1 MRNLLDFLA
10 KYNNWLLFILLEVMS
25 IAMLF
30 QYNSYQGSVWF
41 TSANFVA
48 GKVYELDS
56 ALKAFFS
63 LTKVNEELTV
73 RNFTLERQ
81 VNQLARLYGKA
92 TGDTTVLQRLALGN
106 IEQYKLVMA
115 KVVSNTGNRKD
126 NLITIDKGR
135 ADGIEADMGVTSGNG
150 VVGVVYLVSEHYSIV
165 MPLLNVKSRISC
177 SIRKRGYF
185 GYTSW
190 NGGDCFFANVEDIP
204 RHAHF
209 KKGDWVETSG
219 YSSIFP
225 PGIAVGKIVGIYN
238 SSDGLSYKL
247 KVHLATDFAN
257 LRDVCVITDK
267 SFAERQMLL
276 EAARDSIKFQK
287 EI

>member
-115 KVVSNTGNRKD
+115 KVVSNTVNRKD

-165 MPLLNVKSRISC
+165 IPVLNSQSNISC
-177 SIRKRGYF
+177 TIQKRGYF
-185 GYTSW
+185 GYLRW
-190 NGGDCFFANVEDIP
+190 KGGSSDIAYVEDIP

-209 KKGDWVETSG
+209 RKHDKVVTSG

-225 PGIAVGKIVGIYN
+225 PGIMVGEIQQVYN
-238 SSDGLSYKL
+238 SKDGLSYRL
-247 KVHLATDFAN
+247 KVKLSVDFGK
-257 LRDVCVITDK
+257 LRDVCVINDK
-267 SFAERQMLL
+267 AMEERIELL
-276 EAARDSIKFQK
+276 RAAQDSIKPKQN
-287 EI
+287 

>member
-115 KVVSNTGNRKD
+115 KVVSNTVNRKD

-150 VVGVVYLVSEHYSIV
+150 VVGVVYLAWENYWRELS
-165 MPLLNVKSRISC
+165 LLKA
-177 SIRKRGYF
+177 K
-185 GYTSW
+185 
-190 NGGDCFFANVEDIP
+190 
-204 RHAHF
+204 
-209 KKGDWVETSG
+209 
-219 YSSIFP
+219 SSI
-225 PGIAVGKIVGIYN
+225 
-238 SSDGLSYKL
+238 
-247 KVHLATDFAN
+247 
-257 LRDVCVITDK
+257 C
-267 SFAERQMLL
+267 
-276 EAARDSIKFQK
+276 
-287 EI
+287 